1 MNILLLGSGGRE
13 HAIAWKIAQSP
24 KVDHLFIAPGNA
36 GTAQT
41 GTNVN
46 IKADDF
52 EAIKSFVLANDV
64 NMVVVGP
71 EDPLVKGVYDFFKND
86 EALAQIPV
94 IGPSKAGAQLEGS
107 KDFAKAFMQRHGIPT
122 ARYKS
127 ITAENLEEGYAFL
140 ESLAAPYVLKADGLA
155 AGKGVLIVDSLEEA
169 KKEAEKNLRK
179 FFVIRKIAD
188 LDIVRDR
195 GVKVPDG
202 VLTTDAMEAIESC
215 QVIVELVGGTTFAKT
230 IILEALK
237 RGKPVVTANKALL
250 AKFGEELF
258 AAAEKSGADIFYEA
272 SVGGGIPIIKS
283 LREGL
288 VGNRINRIYG
298 ILNGT
303 CNYILTRMERDQAD
317 FKEVLADAQKLG
329 YAEANPSL
337 DVDGFDT
344 AHKATIAASLAY
356 GDWFGMDPVYVEGI
370 TGITLDEIKLTKEL
384 GYKIKLLAIIKQ
396 NEGNVEIRVH
406 PTLIPKHSM
415 LAKVDD
421 VFNAVLVNGDFVDDA
436 LFYGRG
442 AGRNATASAVV
453 ADITDVCLNLTAGSS
468 RRIPGFVAGNLYKKV
483 LPIDNV
489 WSRYYLSL
497 QVADEPGVLAK
508 ITNILAAYN
517 ISISSVVQKER
528 KGTENVTLVIL
539 THLCEEK
546 NMKAAIVEINALAEV
561 RNNVKFIRIEDL

>member
-1 MNILLLGSGGRE
+1 MKELGIGIVGFGTVGAGVADCLIKNGE
-13 HAIAWKIAQSP
+13 VIAKR
-24 KVDHLFIAPGNA
+24 
-36 GTAQT
+36 T
-41 GTNVN
+41 G
-46 IKADDF
+46 
-52 EAIKSFVLANDV
+52 
-64 NMVVVGP
+64 
-71 EDPLVKGVYDFFKND
+71 VK
-86 EALAQIPV
+86 P
-94 IGPSKAGAQLEGS
+94 
-107 KDFAKAFMQRHGIPT
+107 
-122 ARYKS
+122 
-127 ITAENLEEGYAFL
+127 
-140 ESLAAPYVLKADGLA
+140 
-155 AGKGVLIVDSLEEA
+155 
-169 KKEAEKNLRK
+169 
-179 FFVIRKIAD
+179 VIRKIAD

-195 GVKVPDG
+195 GVKVPRE
-202 VLTTDAMEAIESC
+202 VLTTDAMEAIETC
-215 QVIVELVGGTTFAKT
+215 EVIVELVGGTTFAKT

-250 AKFGEELF
+250 AKYGEELF
-258 AAAEKSGADIFYEA
+258 AEAEKSGTDIFYEA

-337 DVDGFDT
+337 DIDGFDT

-356 GDWFGMDPVYVEGI
+356 GNWFGMDPVYVEGI
-370 TGITLDEIKLTKEL
+370 TEISLDEIKLTNEL

-396 NEGNVEIRVH
+396 DNGNVEIRVH
-406 PTLIPKHSM
+406 PTLIPKQSM

-421 VFNAVLVNGDFVDDA
+421 VFNAVMVNGDFVGDTM
-436 LFYGRG
+436 FYGRG

-468 RRIPGFVAGNLYKKV
+468 RRIPGFVAGNLYNKV

-489 WSRYYLSL
+489 KSRYYLSL
-497 QVADEPGVLAK
+497 QVADEPGVLAR
-508 ITNILAAYN
+508 ITNILAAWN

-528 KGTENVTLVIL
+528 KGEENVSLVIL

-546 NMKAAIVEINALAEV
+546 SMKAAIPEINALAEV

>member
-1 MNILLLGSGGRE
+1 MKELGIGIIGFGTVGAGVADCLLKNGE
-13 HAIAWKIAQSP
+13 VIAKR
-24 KVDHLFIAPGNA
+24 
-36 GTAQT
+36 T
-41 GTNVN
+41 G
-46 IKADDF
+46 
-52 EAIKSFVLANDV
+52 
-64 NMVVVGP
+64 
-71 EDPLVKGVYDFFKND
+71 VK
-86 EALAQIPV
+86 P
-94 IGPSKAGAQLEGS
+94 
-107 KDFAKAFMQRHGIPT
+107 
-122 ARYKS
+122 
-127 ITAENLEEGYAFL
+127 
-140 ESLAAPYVLKADGLA
+140 
-155 AGKGVLIVDSLEEA
+155 
-169 KKEAEKNLRK
+169 
-179 FFVIRKIAD
+179 VIRKIAD

-468 RRIPGFVAGNLYKKV
+468 RRIPGFVAGNLYRKV

>member
-1 MNILLLGSGGRE
+1 MKELGIGIVGFGTVGAGVADCLIKNGE
-13 HAIAWKIAQSP
+13 VIAKR
-24 KVDHLFIAPGNA
+24 
-36 GTAQT
+36 T
-41 GTNVN
+41 G
-46 IKADDF
+46 
-52 EAIKSFVLANDV
+52 
-64 NMVVVGP
+64 
-71 EDPLVKGVYDFFKND
+71 VK
-86 EALAQIPV
+86 P
-94 IGPSKAGAQLEGS
+94 
-107 KDFAKAFMQRHGIPT
+107 
-122 ARYKS
+122 
-127 ITAENLEEGYAFL
+127 
-140 ESLAAPYVLKADGLA
+140 
-155 AGKGVLIVDSLEEA
+155 
-169 KKEAEKNLRK
+169 
-179 FFVIRKIAD
+179 VIRKIAD

-195 GVKVPDG
+195 GVKVPRE
-202 VLTTDAMEAIESC
+202 VLTTDAMEAIETC
-215 QVIVELVGGTTFAKT
+215 EVIVELVGGPTFAKT

-250 AKFGEELF
+250 AKYGEELF
-258 AAAEKSGADIFYEA
+258 AEAEKSGTDIFYEA

-337 DVDGFDT
+337 DIDGFDT

-356 GDWFGMDPVYVEGI
+356 GNWFGMDPVYVEGI
-370 TGITLDEIKLTKEL
+370 TEISLDEIKLTNEL

-396 NEGNVEIRVH
+396 DNGNVEIRVH
-406 PTLIPKHSM
+406 PTLIPNQSM

-421 VFNAVLVNGDFVDDA
+421 VFNAVMVNGDFVGDTM
-436 LFYGRG
+436 FYGRG

-468 RRIPGFVAGNLYKKV
+468 RRIPGFVAGTLYNKV

-489 WSRYYLSL
+489 KSRYYLSL
-497 QVADEPGVLAK
+497 QVADEPGVLAR
-508 ITNILAAYN
+508 ITNILAAWN

-528 KGTENVTLVIL
+528 KGEENVSLVIL

-546 NMKAAIVEINALAEV
+546 SMKAAISEINALAEV

>member
-1 MNILLLGSGGRE
+1 MKELGIGIVGFGTVGAGVADCLIKNGE
-13 HAIAWKIAQSP
+13 VIAKR
-24 KVDHLFIAPGNA
+24 
-36 GTAQT
+36 T
-41 GTNVN
+41 G
-46 IKADDF
+46 
-52 EAIKSFVLANDV
+52 
-64 NMVVVGP
+64 
-71 EDPLVKGVYDFFKND
+71 VK
-86 EALAQIPV
+86 P
-94 IGPSKAGAQLEGS
+94 
-107 KDFAKAFMQRHGIPT
+107 
-122 ARYKS
+122 
-127 ITAENLEEGYAFL
+127 
-140 ESLAAPYVLKADGLA
+140 
-155 AGKGVLIVDSLEEA
+155 
-169 KKEAEKNLRK
+169 
-179 FFVIRKIAD
+179 VIRKIAD

-195 GVKVPDG
+195 GVKVPRE
-202 VLTTDAMEAIESC
+202 VLTTDAMEAIETC
-215 QVIVELVGGTTFAKT
+215 EVIVELVGGTTFAKT

-250 AKFGEELF
+250 AKYGEELF
-258 AAAEKSGADIFYEA
+258 AEAEKSGTDIFYEA

-337 DVDGFDT
+337 DIDGFDT

-356 GDWFGMDPVYVEGI
+356 GNWFGMDPVYVEGI
-370 TGITLDEIKLTKEL
+370 TEITLDEIKLTNEL

-396 NEGNVEIRVH
+396 DNGNVEIRVH
-406 PTLIPKHSM
+406 PTLIPKQSM

-421 VFNAVLVNGDFVDDA
+421 VFNAVMVNGDFVGDTM
-436 LFYGRG
+436 FYGRG

-468 RRIPGFVAGNLYKKV
+468 RRIPGFVAGNLYNKV

-489 WSRYYLSL
+489 KSRYYLSL
-497 QVADEPGVLAK
+497 QVADEPGVLAR
-508 ITNILAAYN
+508 ITNILAAWN

-528 KGTENVTLVIL
+528 KGEENVSLVIL

-546 NMKAAIVEINALAEV
+546 SMKAAISEINALAEV

>member
-1 MNILLLGSGGRE
+1 MKELGIGIIGFGTVGAGVADCLIKNGE
-13 HAIAWKIAQSP
+13 VIAKR
-24 KVDHLFIAPGNA
+24 
-36 GTAQT
+36 T
-41 GTNVN
+41 G
-46 IKADDF
+46 
-52 EAIKSFVLANDV
+52 
-64 NMVVVGP
+64 
-71 EDPLVKGVYDFFKND
+71 VK
-86 EALAQIPV
+86 P
-94 IGPSKAGAQLEGS
+94 
-107 KDFAKAFMQRHGIPT
+107 
-122 ARYKS
+122 
-127 ITAENLEEGYAFL
+127 
-140 ESLAAPYVLKADGLA
+140 
-155 AGKGVLIVDSLEEA
+155 
-169 KKEAEKNLRK
+169 
-179 FFVIRKIAD
+179 VIRKIAD

-195 GVKVPDG
+195 GVKVPQE
-202 VLTTDAMEAIESC
+202 VLTTDAMEAIETC
-215 QVIVELVGGTTFAKT
+215 EVIVELVGGTTFAKT

-250 AKFGEELF
+250 AKYGEELF
-258 AAAEKSGADIFYEA
+258 AEAEKSGADIFYEA

-288 VGNRINRIYG
+288 VGNRINKIYG

-337 DVDGFDT
+337 DIDGFDT

-356 GDWFGMDPVYVEGI
+356 GNWFGMDPVYVEGI
-370 TGITLDEIKLTKEL
+370 TEITLDEIKLTNEL

-396 NEGNVEIRVH
+396 DNGNVEIRVH
-406 PTLIPKHSM
+406 PTLIPKQSM

-421 VFNAVLVNGDFVDDA
+421 VFNAVMVNGDFVGDTM
-436 LFYGRG
+436 FYGRG

-489 WSRYYLSL
+489 KSRYYLSL
-497 QVADEPGVLAK
+497 QVADEPGVLAR
-508 ITNILAAYN
+508 ITNILAAWN

-528 KGTENVTLVIL
+528 KGEENVSLVIL
-539 THLCEEK
+539 SHLSEEK
-546 NMKAAIVEINALAEV
+546 SMKAAISEINALAEV

>member
-1 MNILLLGSGGRE
+1 MKELGIGIVGFGTVGAGVADCLIKNGE
-13 HAIAWKIAQSP
+13 VIAKR
-24 KVDHLFIAPGNA
+24 
-36 GTAQT
+36 T
-41 GTNVN
+41 G
-46 IKADDF
+46 
-52 EAIKSFVLANDV
+52 
-64 NMVVVGP
+64 
-71 EDPLVKGVYDFFKND
+71 VK
-86 EALAQIPV
+86 P
-94 IGPSKAGAQLEGS
+94 
-107 KDFAKAFMQRHGIPT
+107 
-122 ARYKS
+122 
-127 ITAENLEEGYAFL
+127 
-140 ESLAAPYVLKADGLA
+140 
-155 AGKGVLIVDSLEEA
+155 
-169 KKEAEKNLRK
+169 
-179 FFVIRKIAD
+179 VIRKIAD

-195 GVKVPDG
+195 GVKVPRE

-215 QVIVELVGGTTFAKT
+215 EVIVELVGGTTFAKT

-250 AKFGEELF
+250 AKYGEELF
-258 AAAEKSGADIFYEA
+258 AEAEKSGTDIFYEA

-337 DVDGFDT
+337 DIDGFDT

-356 GDWFGMDPVYVEGI
+356 GNWFGMDPVYVEGI
-370 TGITLDEIKLTKEL
+370 TEISLDEIKLTNEL

-396 NEGNVEIRVH
+396 DNGNVEIRVH
-406 PTLIPKHSM
+406 PTLIPNQSM

-421 VFNAVLVNGDFVDDA
+421 VFNAVMVNGDFVGDTM
-436 LFYGRG
+436 FYGRG

-468 RRIPGFVAGNLYKKV
+468 RRIPGFVAGNLYNKV

-489 WSRYYLSL
+489 KSRYYLSL
-497 QVADEPGVLAK
+497 QVADEPGVLAR
-508 ITNILAAYN
+508 ITNILAAWN

-528 KGTENVTLVIL
+528 KGEENVSLVIL

-546 NMKAAIVEINALAEV
+546 SMKAAISEINALAEV

>member
-1 MNILLLGSGGRE
+1 MKELGIGIVGFGTVGAGVADCLIKNGE
-13 HAIAWKIAQSP
+13 VIAKR
-24 KVDHLFIAPGNA
+24 
-36 GTAQT
+36 T
-41 GTNVN
+41 G
-46 IKADDF
+46 
-52 EAIKSFVLANDV
+52 
-64 NMVVVGP
+64 
-71 EDPLVKGVYDFFKND
+71 VK
-86 EALAQIPV
+86 P
-94 IGPSKAGAQLEGS
+94 
-107 KDFAKAFMQRHGIPT
+107 
-122 ARYKS
+122 
-127 ITAENLEEGYAFL
+127 
-140 ESLAAPYVLKADGLA
+140 
-155 AGKGVLIVDSLEEA
+155 
-169 KKEAEKNLRK
+169 
-179 FFVIRKIAD
+179 VIRKIAD

-195 GVKVPDG
+195 SVKVPRE
-202 VLTTDAMEAIESC
+202 VLTTDAMEAIETC
-215 QVIVELVGGTTFAKT
+215 EVIVELVGGTTFAKT

-250 AKFGEELF
+250 AKYGEELF
-258 AAAEKSGADIFYEA
+258 AEAEKSGTDIFYEA

-337 DVDGFDT
+337 DIDGFDT

-356 GDWFGMDPVYVEGI
+356 GNWFGMDPVYVEGI
-370 TGITLDEIKLTKEL
+370 TEISLDEIKLTNEL

-396 NEGNVEIRVH
+396 DNGNVEIRVH
-406 PTLIPKHSM
+406 PTLIPKQSM

-421 VFNAVLVNGDFVDDA
+421 VFNAVMVNGDFVGDTM
-436 LFYGRG
+436 FYGRG

-468 RRIPGFVAGNLYKKV
+468 RRIPGFVAGNLYNKV

-489 WSRYYLSL
+489 KSRYYLSL
-497 QVADEPGVLAK
+497 QVADEPGVLAR
-508 ITNILAAYN
+508 ITNILAAWN
-517 ISISSVVQKER
+517 ISISSVVQKKR
-528 KGTENVTLVIL
+528 KGEENVSLVIL

-546 NMKAAIVEINALAEV
+546 SMKAAISEINALAEV

>member
-1 MNILLLGSGGRE
+1 MKELGIGIIGFGTVGAGVADCLIKNGE
-13 HAIAWKIAQSP
+13 VIAKR
-24 KVDHLFIAPGNA
+24 
-36 GTAQT
+36 T
-41 GTNVN
+41 G
-46 IKADDF
+46 
-52 EAIKSFVLANDV
+52 
-64 NMVVVGP
+64 
-71 EDPLVKGVYDFFKND
+71 VK
-86 EALAQIPV
+86 P
-94 IGPSKAGAQLEGS
+94 
-107 KDFAKAFMQRHGIPT
+107 
-122 ARYKS
+122 
-127 ITAENLEEGYAFL
+127 
-140 ESLAAPYVLKADGLA
+140 
-155 AGKGVLIVDSLEEA
+155 
-169 KKEAEKNLRK
+169 
-179 FFVIRKIAD
+179 VIRKIAD

-195 GVKVPDG
+195 GVKVPQE
-202 VLTTDAMEAIESC
+202 VLTTDAMEAIETC
-215 QVIVELVGGTTFAKT
+215 EVIVELVGGTTFAKT

-250 AKFGEELF
+250 AKYGEELF
-258 AAAEKSGADIFYEA
+258 AEAEKSGADIFYEA

-288 VGNRINRIYG
+288 VGNRINKIYG

-337 DVDGFDT
+337 DIDGFDT

-356 GDWFGMDPVYVEGI
+356 GNWFGMDPVYVEGI
-370 TGITLDEIKLTKEL
+370 TEITLDEIKLTNEL

-396 NEGNVEIRVH
+396 DNGNVEIRVH
-406 PTLIPKHSM
+406 PTLIPKQSM

-421 VFNAVLVNGDFVDDA
+421 VFNAVMVNGDFVGDTM
-436 LFYGRG
+436 FYGRG

-468 RRIPGFVAGNLYKKV
+468 RRIPGFVAGNLYNKV

-489 WSRYYLSL
+489 KSRYYLSL
-497 QVADEPGVLAK
+497 QVADEPGVLAR
-508 ITNILAAYN
+508 ITNILAAWN

-528 KGTENVTLVIL
+528 KGEENVSLVIL
-539 THLCEEK
+539 SHLCEEK
-546 NMKAAIVEINALAEV
+546 SMKAAISEINALAEV

>member
-1 MNILLLGSGGRE
+1 MKELGIGIVGFGTVGAGVADCLIKNGE
-13 HAIAWKIAQSP
+13 VIAKR
-24 KVDHLFIAPGNA
+24 
-36 GTAQT
+36 T
-41 GTNVN
+41 G
-46 IKADDF
+46 
-52 EAIKSFVLANDV
+52 
-64 NMVVVGP
+64 
-71 EDPLVKGVYDFFKND
+71 VK
-86 EALAQIPV
+86 P
-94 IGPSKAGAQLEGS
+94 
-107 KDFAKAFMQRHGIPT
+107 
-122 ARYKS
+122 
-127 ITAENLEEGYAFL
+127 
-140 ESLAAPYVLKADGLA
+140 
-155 AGKGVLIVDSLEEA
+155 
-169 KKEAEKNLRK
+169 
-179 FFVIRKIAD
+179 VIRKIAD

-195 GVKVPDG
+195 GVKVPRE
-202 VLTTDAMEAIESC
+202 VLTTDAMEAIETC
-215 QVIVELVGGTTFAKT
+215 EVIVELVGGTTFAKT

-250 AKFGEELF
+250 AKYGEELF
-258 AAAEKSGADIFYEA
+258 AEAEKSGTDIFYEA

-303 CNYILTRMERDQAD
+303 CNYILSRMERDQAD

-337 DVDGFDT
+337 DIDGFDT

-356 GDWFGMDPVYVEGI
+356 GNWFGMDPVYVEGI
-370 TGITLDEIKLTKEL
+370 TEISLDEIKLTNEL

-396 NEGNVEIRVH
+396 DNGNVEIRVH
-406 PTLIPKHSM
+406 PTLIPKQSM

-421 VFNAVLVNGDFVDDA
+421 VFNAVMVNGDFVGDTM
-436 LFYGRG
+436 FYGRG

-468 RRIPGFVAGNLYKKV
+468 RRIPGFVAGNLYNKV

-489 WSRYYLSL
+489 KSRYYLSL
-497 QVADEPGVLAK
+497 QVADEPGVLAR
-508 ITNILAAYN
+508 ITNILAAWN

-528 KGTENVTLVIL
+528 KGEENVSLVIL

-546 NMKAAIVEINALAEV
+546 SMKAAISEINALAEV

>member
-1 MNILLLGSGGRE
+1 MKELGIGIVGFGTVGAGVADCLIKNGE
-13 HAIAWKIAQSP
+13 VIAKR
-24 KVDHLFIAPGNA
+24 
-36 GTAQT
+36 T
-41 GTNVN
+41 G
-46 IKADDF
+46 
-52 EAIKSFVLANDV
+52 
-64 NMVVVGP
+64 
-71 EDPLVKGVYDFFKND
+71 VK
-86 EALAQIPV
+86 P
-94 IGPSKAGAQLEGS
+94 
-107 KDFAKAFMQRHGIPT
+107 
-122 ARYKS
+122 
-127 ITAENLEEGYAFL
+127 
-140 ESLAAPYVLKADGLA
+140 
-155 AGKGVLIVDSLEEA
+155 
-169 KKEAEKNLRK
+169 
-179 FFVIRKIAD
+179 VIRKIAD

-195 GVKVPDG
+195 GVKVPRE
-202 VLTTDAMEAIESC
+202 VLTTDAMEAIETC
-215 QVIVELVGGTTFAKT
+215 EVIVELVGGTTFAKT

-250 AKFGEELF
+250 AKYGEELF
-258 AAAEKSGADIFYEA
+258 AEAEKSGTDIFYEA

-337 DVDGFDT
+337 DIDGFDT

-356 GDWFGMDPVYVEGI
+356 GNWFGMDPVYVEGI
-370 TGITLDEIKLTKEL
+370 TEISLDEIKLTNEL

-396 NEGNVEIRVH
+396 DNGNVEIRVH
-406 PTLIPKHSM
+406 PTLIPNQSM

-421 VFNAVLVNGDFVDDA
+421 VFNVVMVNGDFVGDTM
-436 LFYGRG
+436 FYGRG

-468 RRIPGFVAGNLYKKV
+468 RRIPGFVAGNLYNKV

-489 WSRYYLSL
+489 KSRYYLSL
-497 QVADEPGVLAK
+497 QVADEPGVLAR
-508 ITNILAAYN
+508 ITNILAAWN

-528 KGTENVTLVIL
+528 KGEENVSLVIL

-546 NMKAAIVEINALAEV
+546 SMKAAISEINALAEV

>member
-1 MNILLLGSGGRE
+1 MKELGIGIVGFGTVGAGVADCLIKNGE
-13 HAIAWKIAQSP
+13 VIAKR
-24 KVDHLFIAPGNA
+24 
-36 GTAQT
+36 T
-41 GTNVN
+41 G
-46 IKADDF
+46 
-52 EAIKSFVLANDV
+52 
-64 NMVVVGP
+64 
-71 EDPLVKGVYDFFKND
+71 VK
-86 EALAQIPV
+86 P
-94 IGPSKAGAQLEGS
+94 
-107 KDFAKAFMQRHGIPT
+107 
-122 ARYKS
+122 
-127 ITAENLEEGYAFL
+127 
-140 ESLAAPYVLKADGLA
+140 
-155 AGKGVLIVDSLEEA
+155 
-169 KKEAEKNLRK
+169 
-179 FFVIRKIAD
+179 VIRKIAD

-195 GVKVPDG
+195 GVKVPRE
-202 VLTTDAMEAIESC
+202 VLTTDAMEAIETC
-215 QVIVELVGGTTFAKT
+215 EVIVELVGGTTFAKT

-250 AKFGEELF
+250 AKYGEELF
-258 AAAEKSGADIFYEA
+258 AEAEKSGTDIFYEA

-317 FKEVLADAQKLG
+317 FKVVLADAQKLG

-337 DVDGFDT
+337 DIDGFDT

-356 GDWFGMDPVYVEGI
+356 GNWFGMDPVYVEGI
-370 TGITLDEIKLTKEL
+370 TEISLDEIKLTNEL

-396 NEGNVEIRVH
+396 DNGNVEIRVH
-406 PTLIPKHSM
+406 PTLIPKQSM

-421 VFNAVLVNGDFVDDA
+421 VFNAVMVNGDFVGDTM
-436 LFYGRG
+436 FYGRG

-468 RRIPGFVAGNLYKKV
+468 RRIPGFVAGNLYNKV

-489 WSRYYLSL
+489 KSRYYLSL
-497 QVADEPGVLAK
+497 QVADEPGVLAR
-508 ITNILAAYN
+508 ITNILAAWN

-528 KGTENVTLVIL
+528 KGEENVSLVIL

-546 NMKAAIVEINALAEV
+546 SMKAAISEINALAEV

>member
-1 MNILLLGSGGRE
+1 MKELGIGIIGFGTVGAGVADCLIKNGE
-13 HAIAWKIAQSP
+13 VIAKR
-24 KVDHLFIAPGNA
+24 
-36 GTAQT
+36 T
-41 GTNVN
+41 G
-46 IKADDF
+46 
-52 EAIKSFVLANDV
+52 
-64 NMVVVGP
+64 
-71 EDPLVKGVYDFFKND
+71 VK
-86 EALAQIPV
+86 P
-94 IGPSKAGAQLEGS
+94 
-107 KDFAKAFMQRHGIPT
+107 
-122 ARYKS
+122 
-127 ITAENLEEGYAFL
+127 
-140 ESLAAPYVLKADGLA
+140 
-155 AGKGVLIVDSLEEA
+155 
-169 KKEAEKNLRK
+169 
-179 FFVIRKIAD
+179 VIRKIAD

-195 GVKVPDG
+195 GVKVPQE
-202 VLTTDAMEAIESC
+202 VLTTDAMEAIETC
-215 QVIVELVGGTTFAKT
+215 EVIVELVGGTTFAKT

-250 AKFGEELF
+250 AKYGEELF
-258 AAAEKSGADIFYEA
+258 AEAEKSGADIFYEA

-288 VGNRINRIYG
+288 VGNRINKIYG

-337 DVDGFDT
+337 DIDGFDT

-356 GDWFGMDPVYVEGI
+356 GNWFGMDPVYVEGI
-370 TGITLDEIKLTKEL
+370 TESSLDEIKLTNEL

-396 NEGNVEIRVH
+396 DNGNVEIRVH
-406 PTLIPKHSM
+406 PTLIPKQSM

-421 VFNAVLVNGDFVDDA
+421 VFNAVMVNGDFVGDTM
-436 LFYGRG
+436 FYGRG

-468 RRIPGFVAGNLYKKV
+468 RRIPGFVAGNLYNKV

-489 WSRYYLSL
+489 KSRYYLSL
-497 QVADEPGVLAK
+497 QVADEPGVLAR
-508 ITNILAAYN
+508 ITNILAAWN

-528 KGTENVTLVIL
+528 KGEENVSLVIL

-546 NMKAAIVEINALAEV
+546 SMKAAISEINALAEV

>member
-1 MNILLLGSGGRE
+1 MKELGIGIIGFGTVGAGVADCLIKNGE
-13 HAIAWKIAQSP
+13 VIAKR
-24 KVDHLFIAPGNA
+24 
-36 GTAQT
+36 T
-41 GTNVN
+41 G
-46 IKADDF
+46 
-52 EAIKSFVLANDV
+52 
-64 NMVVVGP
+64 
-71 EDPLVKGVYDFFKND
+71 VK
-86 EALAQIPV
+86 P
-94 IGPSKAGAQLEGS
+94 
-107 KDFAKAFMQRHGIPT
+107 
-122 ARYKS
+122 
-127 ITAENLEEGYAFL
+127 
-140 ESLAAPYVLKADGLA
+140 
-155 AGKGVLIVDSLEEA
+155 
-169 KKEAEKNLRK
+169 
-179 FFVIRKIAD
+179 VIRKIAD

-195 GVKVPDG
+195 GVKVPQE
-202 VLTTDAMEAIESC
+202 VLTTDAMEAIETC
-215 QVIVELVGGTTFAKT
+215 EVIVELVGGTTFAKT

-250 AKFGEELF
+250 AKYGEELF
-258 AAAEKSGADIFYEA
+258 AEAEKSGADIFYEA

-288 VGNRINRIYG
+288 IGNRINKIYG

-337 DVDGFDT
+337 DIDGFDT

-356 GDWFGMDPVYVEGI
+356 GNWFGMDPVYVEGI
-370 TGITLDEIKLTKEL
+370 TEITLDEIKLTNEL

-396 NEGNVEIRVH
+396 DEGNVEIRVH
-406 PTLIPKHSM
+406 PTLIPKQSM

-421 VFNAVLVNGDFVDDA
+421 VFNAVMVNGDFVGDTM
-436 LFYGRG
+436 FYGRG

-468 RRIPGFVAGNLYKKV
+468 RRIPGFVAGNLYNKV

-489 WSRYYLSL
+489 KSRYYLSL
-497 QVADEPGVLAK
+497 QVADEPGVLAR
-508 ITNILAAYN
+508 ITNILAAWN

-528 KGTENVTLVIL
+528 KGEENVSLVIL
-539 THLCEEK
+539 SHLSEEK
-546 NMKAAIVEINALAEV
+546 SMKAAISEINALAEV

>member
-1 MNILLLGSGGRE
+1 MKELEIGIIGFGTVGAGVADCLLKNGE
-13 HAIAWKIAQSP
+13 VIAKR
-24 KVDHLFIAPGNA
+24 
-36 GTAQT
+36 T
-41 GTNVN
+41 G
-46 IKADDF
+46 
-52 EAIKSFVLANDV
+52 
-64 NMVVVGP
+64 
-71 EDPLVKGVYDFFKND
+71 VK
-86 EALAQIPV
+86 P
-94 IGPSKAGAQLEGS
+94 
-107 KDFAKAFMQRHGIPT
+107 
-122 ARYKS
+122 
-127 ITAENLEEGYAFL
+127 
-140 ESLAAPYVLKADGLA
+140 
-155 AGKGVLIVDSLEEA
+155 
-169 KKEAEKNLRK
+169 
-179 FFVIRKIAD
+179 VIRKIAD

-195 GVKVPDG
+195 GVKVPEG

-258 AAAEKSGADIFYEA
+258 AAAEKSGTDIFYEA

>member
-1 MNILLLGSGGRE
+1 MKELGIGIVGFGTVGAGVADCLIKNGE
-13 HAIAWKIAQSP
+13 VIAKR
-24 KVDHLFIAPGNA
+24 
-36 GTAQT
+36 T
-41 GTNVN
+41 G
-46 IKADDF
+46 
-52 EAIKSFVLANDV
+52 
-64 NMVVVGP
+64 
-71 EDPLVKGVYDFFKND
+71 VK
-86 EALAQIPV
+86 P
-94 IGPSKAGAQLEGS
+94 
-107 KDFAKAFMQRHGIPT
+107 
-122 ARYKS
+122 
-127 ITAENLEEGYAFL
+127 
-140 ESLAAPYVLKADGLA
+140 
-155 AGKGVLIVDSLEEA
+155 
-169 KKEAEKNLRK
+169 
-179 FFVIRKIAD
+179 VIRKIAD

-195 GVKVPDG
+195 GVKVPRE
-202 VLTTDAMEAIESC
+202 VLTTDAMEAIETC
-215 QVIVELVGGTTFAKT
+215 EVIVELVGGTTFAKT

-250 AKFGEELF
+250 AKYGEELF
-258 AAAEKSGADIFYEA
+258 AEAEKSGTDIFYEA

-337 DVDGFDT
+337 DIDGFDT

-356 GDWFGMDPVYVEGI
+356 GNWFGMDPVYVEGI
-370 TGITLDEIKLTKEL
+370 TEISLDEIKLTNEL

-396 NEGNVEIRVH
+396 DNGNVEIRVH
-406 PTLIPKHSM
+406 PTLIPKQSM

-421 VFNAVLVNGDFVDDA
+421 VFNAVMVNGDFVGDTM
-436 LFYGRG
+436 FYGRG

-468 RRIPGFVAGNLYKKV
+468 RRIPGFVAGNLYNKV

-489 WSRYYLSL
+489 KSRYYLSL
-497 QVADEPGVLAK
+497 QVADEPGVLAR
-508 ITNILAAYN
+508 ITNILAAWN

-528 KGTENVTLVIL
+528 KGEENVSLVIL

-546 NMKAAIVEINALAEV
+546 SMEAAISEINALAEV

>member
-1 MNILLLGSGGRE
+1 MKELGIGIVGFGTVGAGVADCLIKNGE
-13 HAIAWKIAQSP
+13 VIAKR
-24 KVDHLFIAPGNA
+24 
-36 GTAQT
+36 T
-41 GTNVN
+41 G
-46 IKADDF
+46 
-52 EAIKSFVLANDV
+52 
-64 NMVVVGP
+64 
-71 EDPLVKGVYDFFKND
+71 VK
-86 EALAQIPV
+86 P
-94 IGPSKAGAQLEGS
+94 
-107 KDFAKAFMQRHGIPT
+107 
-122 ARYKS
+122 
-127 ITAENLEEGYAFL
+127 
-140 ESLAAPYVLKADGLA
+140 
-155 AGKGVLIVDSLEEA
+155 
-169 KKEAEKNLRK
+169 
-179 FFVIRKIAD
+179 VIRKIAD

-195 GVKVPDG
+195 GVKVPRE
-202 VLTTDAMEAIESC
+202 VLTTDAMEAIETC
-215 QVIVELVGGTTFAKT
+215 EVIVELVGGTTFAKT

-250 AKFGEELF
+250 AKYGEELF
-258 AAAEKSGADIFYEA
+258 AEAEKSGTDIFYEA

-337 DVDGFDT
+337 DIDGFDT

-356 GDWFGMDPVYVEGI
+356 GNWFGMDPVYVEGI
-370 TGITLDEIKLTKEL
+370 TEISLDEIKLTNEL

-396 NEGNVEIRVH
+396 DNGNVEIRVH
-406 PTLIPKHSM
+406 PTLIPKQSM

-421 VFNAVLVNGDFVDDA
+421 VFNAVMVNGDFVGDTM
-436 LFYGRG
+436 FYGRG

-468 RRIPGFVAGNLYKKV
+468 RRIPGFVAGNLYNKV

-489 WSRYYLSL
+489 KSRYYLSL
-497 QVADEPGVLAK
+497 QVADEPGVLAR
-508 ITNILAAYN
+508 ITNILAAWN

-528 KGTENVTLVIL
+528 KGEENVSLVIL

-546 NMKAAIVEINALAEV
+546 SMKAAIFEINALAEV

>member
-1 MNILLLGSGGRE
+1 MKELEIGIIGFGT
-13 HAIAWKIAQSP
+13 
-24 KVDHLFIAPGNA
+24 VGA
-36 GTAQT
+36 G
-41 GTNVN
+41 V
-46 IKADDF
+46 ADC
-52 EAIKSFVLANDV
+52 L
-64 NMVVVGP
+64 
-71 EDPLVKGVYDFFKND
+71 FKNG
-86 EALAQIPV
+86 EVIAKRTGVKPV
-94 IGPSKAGAQLEGS
+94 IK
-107 KDFAKAFMQRHGIPT
+107 
-122 ARYKS
+122 
-127 ITAENLEEGYAFL
+127 
-140 ESLAAPYVLKADGLA
+140 
-155 AGKGVLIVDSLEEA
+155 
-169 KKEAEKNLRK
+169 
-179 FFVIRKIAD
+179 KIAD

-202 VLTTDAMEAIESC
+202 VLTTDAMEAIETC

-250 AKFGEELF
+250 AKYGEELF
-258 AAAEKSGADIFYEA
+258 AEAEKSGADIFYEA

-317 FKEVLADAQKLG
+317 FREVLADAQKLG

-337 DVDGFDT
+337 DIDGFDT

-356 GDWFGMDPVYVEGI
+356 GKWFGMDPVYVEGI
-370 TGITLDEIKLTKEL
+370 TEITLDEIKLTKEL

-396 NEGNVEIRVH
+396 NDGNVEIRVH
-406 PTLIPKHSM
+406 PTLIPKQSM

-421 VFNAVLVNGDFVDDA
+421 VFNAVMVNGDFVGDT

-453 ADITDVCLNLTAGSS
+453 ADITDVCLNLNAGSS
-468 RRIPGFVAGNLYKKV
+468 RRLPGFVAGNLYEQV

-489 WSRYYLSL
+489 QSRYYLSL
-497 QVADEPGVLAK
+497 QVADEPGVLAG
-508 ITNILAAYN
+508 ITNILASYN

-528 KGTENVTLVIL
+528 KGEENVSLVIL

-546 NMKAAIVEINALAEV
+546 NMKAAIVEINALKEV

>member
-1 MNILLLGSGGRE
+1 MKELGIGIVGFGTVGAGVADCLIKNGE
-13 HAIAWKIAQSP
+13 VIAKR
-24 KVDHLFIAPGNA
+24 
-36 GTAQT
+36 T
-41 GTNVN
+41 G
-46 IKADDF
+46 
-52 EAIKSFVLANDV
+52 
-64 NMVVVGP
+64 
-71 EDPLVKGVYDFFKND
+71 VK
-86 EALAQIPV
+86 P
-94 IGPSKAGAQLEGS
+94 
-107 KDFAKAFMQRHGIPT
+107 
-122 ARYKS
+122 
-127 ITAENLEEGYAFL
+127 
-140 ESLAAPYVLKADGLA
+140 
-155 AGKGVLIVDSLEEA
+155 
-169 KKEAEKNLRK
+169 
-179 FFVIRKIAD
+179 VIRKIAD

-195 GVKVPDG
+195 GVKVPRE
-202 VLTTDAMEAIESC
+202 VLTTDAMEAIETC
-215 QVIVELVGGTTFAKT
+215 EVIVELVGGTTFAKT

-250 AKFGEELF
+250 AKYGEELF
-258 AAAEKSGADIFYEA
+258 AEAEKSGTDIFYEA

-337 DVDGFDT
+337 DIDGFDT

-356 GDWFGMDPVYVEGI
+356 GNWFGMDPVYVEGI
-370 TGITLDEIKLTKEL
+370 TEISLDEIKLTNEL

-396 NEGNVEIRVH
+396 DNGNVEIRVH
-406 PTLIPKHSM
+406 PTLIPKQSM

-421 VFNAVLVNGDFVDDA
+421 VFNAVMVNGDFVGDTM
-436 LFYGRG
+436 FYGRG

-453 ADITDVCLNLTAGSS
+453 ADITDVCLNLTVGSS
-468 RRIPGFVAGNLYKKV
+468 RRIPGFVAGNLYNKV

-489 WSRYYLSL
+489 KSRYYLSL
-497 QVADEPGVLAK
+497 QVADEPGVLAR
-508 ITNILAAYN
+508 ITNILAAWN

-528 KGTENVTLVIL
+528 KGEENVSLVIL

-546 NMKAAIVEINALAEV
+546 SMKAAISEINALAEV

>member
-1 MNILLLGSGGRE
+1 MKELGIGIIGFGTVGAGVADCLLKNGE
-13 HAIAWKIAQSP
+13 VIAKR
-24 KVDHLFIAPGNA
+24 
-36 GTAQT
+36 T
-41 GTNVN
+41 G
-46 IKADDF
+46 
-52 EAIKSFVLANDV
+52 
-64 NMVVVGP
+64 
-71 EDPLVKGVYDFFKND
+71 VK
-86 EALAQIPV
+86 P
-94 IGPSKAGAQLEGS
+94 
-107 KDFAKAFMQRHGIPT
+107 
-122 ARYKS
+122 
-127 ITAENLEEGYAFL
+127 
-140 ESLAAPYVLKADGLA
+140 
-155 AGKGVLIVDSLEEA
+155 
-169 KKEAEKNLRK
+169 
-179 FFVIRKIAD
+179 VIRKIAD

-250 AKFGEELF
+250 AKFGEKLF